1 MADRFVPVIK
11 MKIDGVAVDL
21 LFASLNVDSVPEDL
35 DILDDRHLRDLDEP
49 SVWNPKANVRD
60 RLHLMPIITPAYP
73 AFNSSY
79 NVMASTLR
87 ILKAEFGKGFTRTL
101 EIDTKVGCES

>member
-35 DILDDRHLRDLDEP
+35 DILDDGHLRDLGEL
-49 SVWNPKANVRD
+49 SVGSHAILFSFRVSW
-60 RLHLMPIITPAYP
+60 
-73 AFNSSY
+73 SSFDADAI
-79 NVMASTLR
+79 VVSA
-87 ILKAEFGKGFTRTL
+87 
-101 EIDTKVGCES
+101 